1 MLLDTV
7 FSSARIL
14 IVDDQISNVLML
26 KDFLNGCGY
35 NEVYYITDSRQ
46 FESSFSECM
55 PDLILLDLNMPRVS
69 GYEILSKMYDIKQS
83 DYLPVIVL
91 TADITIEAKRKALLL
106 GASDFLS
113 KPFDLIELQARVN
126 THLQIRLKNA
136 QIINYSNELS
146 ELIAVR
152 EKFFSI
158 ISHDLKNPFAAIVNF
173 SKILLHQ
180 FDKLSK
186 DDIKV
191 HINTIYDSTREG
203 QKLLDNL
210 LIWSKSNTGRM
221 NVAPVLILVKPVI
234 DKVLSLYDLNIQEKN
249 INVIVDIVDSPVVM
263 SDQYMLETVLRNIIS
278 NAIKY
283 THSGGKIAIKSFKTN
298 QTLHLIVK
306 DNGIGMSVEDLSKL
320 FRPDYKMQSRRGTG
334 NETGTGLG
342 LIICKEFVDLL
353 QGNIEAKSKIGSG
366 TEFEIRIPD
375 YE

>member
-1 MLLDTV
+1 MLLKSV
-7 FSSARIL
+7 LKSAKIL
-14 IVDDQISNVLML
+14 IVDDQLSNVLML
-26 KDFLNGCGY
+26 TDFLKKSGY
-35 NEVYYITDSRQ
+35 KNIHTLLESNLFEDTLHQ
-46 FESSFSECM
+46 FQ
-55 PDLILLDLNMPRVS
+55 PDLILLDLNMPQVT
-69 GYEILSKMYDIKQS
+69 GYDILKYLKDS
-83 DYLPVIVL
+83 SFEYYLPVIVL
-91 TADITIEAKRKALLL
+91 TADNTPESKRKALLL

-113 KPFDLIELQARVN
+113 KPFDLVELQARLN
-126 THLQIRLKNA
+126 THLQIRLKNE

-152 EKFFSI
+152 DKFFSI

-173 SKILLHQ
+173 SRILLHQ

-221 NVAPVLILVKPVI
+221 DVVPVPIMVKPII

-249 INVIVDIVDSPVVM
+249 ISIIFEIIEGPVVM

-283 THSGGKIAIKSFKTN
+283 THSGGKISIKSFKIKH
-298 QTLHLIVK
+298 TLYIVVK
-306 DNGIGMSVEDLSKL
+306 DNGIGMSEEDLSKL
-320 FRPDYKMQSRRGTG
+320 FKPDYKMQSRRGTG
-334 NETGTGLG
+334 NEPGTGLG

-375 YE
+375 YD

>member
-1 MLLDTV
+1 MLLNTV
-7 FSSARIL
+7 FSSARFL

-35 NEVYYITDSRQ
+35 EEVYYITDSRQ
-46 FESSFSECM
+46 FESSYDEYL

-69 GYEILSKMYDIKQS
+69 GYDILSKLHTINQS

-106 GASDFLS
+106 GASDFIS

-146 ELIAVR
+146 DLIAVR

-158 ISHDLKNPFAAIVNF
+158 ISHDLKNPFVAIVNF

-186 DDIKV
+186 DDIKL
-191 HINTIYDSTREG
+191 HIKTIYDSICEG
-203 QKLLDNL
+203 QKLLENL
-210 LIWSKSNTGRM
+210 LIWSKSNTGKM
-221 NVAPVLILVKPVI
+221 DVTPEFILVKPMI
-234 DKVLSLYDLNIQEKN
+234 DKIHSLYFLNIQEKN
-249 INVIVDIVDSPVVM
+249 IHVTTDFVEGTGVVSDLYMMETIV
-263 SDQYMLETVLRNIIS
+263 RNIIS

-283 THSGGKIAIKSFKTN
+283 THPGGKIAIKCFKTE
-298 QTLHLIVK
+298 QWLHIIVS
-306 DNGIGMSVEDLSKL
+306 DNGIGVSSEDISKL

-334 NETGTGLG
+334 NESGTGLG

-353 QGNIEAKSKIGSG
+353 QGSIEAKSKVGSG

-375 YE
+375 YQ

>member
-1 MLLDTV
+1 MLLNTV
-7 FSSARIL
+7 FGSARFL
-14 IVDDQISNVLML
+14 IVDDQIANVLML
-26 KDFLNGCGY
+26 KDFLNSCGY
-35 NEVYYITDSRQ
+35 EEVYYITDSRK
-46 FESSFSECM
+46 FESSFNEYK
-55 PDLILLDLNMPRVS
+55 PDIVLLDLNMPRVS
-69 GYEILSKMYDIKQS
+69 GYEILSLLQDLNQS
-83 DYLPVIVL
+83 EYLPVIVL
-91 TADITIEAKRKALLL
+91 TADITVEAKRKALLL

-146 ELIAVR
+146 DLIAVR

-203 QKLLDNL
+203 QKLLENL
-210 LIWSKSNTGRM
+210 LIWSKSNTGKM
-221 NVAPVLILVKPVI
+221 DVAPVLILVKPMI
-234 DKVLSLYDLNIQEKN
+234 NKVLSLYDLNIQEKN
-249 INVIVDIVDSPVVM
+249 IHVITDFVEGPVVM
-263 SDQYMLETVLRNIIS
+263 SDQYMIETILRNIIS

-283 THSGGKIAIKSFKTN
+283 THSGGRILIKCFKAN
-298 QTLHLIVK
+298 DMLHIIVS
-306 DNGIGMSVEDLSKL
+306 DNGIGMSSDDLSKL
-320 FRPDYKMQSRRGTG
+320 FRHDYKMQSRRGTG
-334 NETGTGLG
+334 NEGGTGLG
-342 LIICKEFVDLL
+342 LIISKEFMDML
-353 QGNIEAKSKIGSG
+353 QGSIEAKSKVGSG

-375 YE
+375 FE